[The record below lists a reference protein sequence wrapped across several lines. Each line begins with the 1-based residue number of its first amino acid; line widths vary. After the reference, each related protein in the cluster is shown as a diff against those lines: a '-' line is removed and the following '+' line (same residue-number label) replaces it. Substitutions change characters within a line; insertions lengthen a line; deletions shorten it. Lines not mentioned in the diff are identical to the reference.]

1 MSNLSIIFVL
11 LSCGFAGFL
20 LPSEFG
26 TKKVAFIV
34 LMFVGV
40 LGFVARSSIAVIEE
54 GKEGVVLTFGA
65 AEDTPL
71 EPGLRF
77 IYPWQSVQSLDV
89 KDKVFTERY
98 QCMSKDLQEV
108 NVEMTVVYR
117 LKKGS
122 TPDIWRRV
130 AENSQDIDVAP
141 GAKEIL
147 KAITAQ
153 HNATEI
159 VQERSKLSKNTKDQ
173 LREWLNQ
180 GDLELVDCSLAKS
193 SFSPKFDTAI
203 RDKQNALEDA
213 NKAVNLLA
221 ESKERAKI
229 FRADAKG
236 TADAVVEDALGE
248 AAQIKKSADAKAFE
262 TRRLAEAEVKKIR
275 GVGLAEALRLARIV
289 EAIKLNPGVV
299 ELEAIKTW
307 QGSVP
312 DYKIDTSGGEN
323 LTLMLPTPEPKKAI
337 PTATEKKSSSSG
349 SSSKKNRGLNN
360 DSQSSTSKASV
371 IPTTPSRKFG
381 NQSAANQKASGF
393 RDFNSGRSSMPR
405 TSSNSLRTRN

>member
-1 MSNLSIIFVL
+1 MSNLSVIFVL
-11 LSCGFAGFL
+11 LSCGFAALL
-20 LPSEFG
+20 LPREIG
-26 TKKVAFIV
+26 NKKVALIV
-34 LMFVGV
+34 LLF
-40 LGFVARSSIAVIEE
+40 LGAAGYTARSSIAVIEE
-54 GKEGVVLTFGA
+54 GREGVVLTFGA
-65 AEDTPL
+65 AEDMPL

-122 TPDIWRRV
+122 TPAIWRRV
-130 AENSQDIDVAP
+130 AEYSQDIDVAP

-159 VQERSKLSKNTKDQ
+159 VQERSKLSKNTNDQ
-173 LREWLNQ
+173 LREWLSE

-248 AAQIKKSADAKAFE
+248 AAQIKKSADALAFE
-262 TRRLAEAEVKKIR
+262 TRRMAEAEVKKIR

-307 QGSVP
+307 RGSVP
-312 DYKIDTSGGEN
+312 DYKIDTSSGDR
-323 LTLMLPTPEPKKAI
+323 LTLMLPTPEPKKAA
-337 PTATEKKSSSSG
+337 PASMEEKSENTVSPARQESGARNKSNVSAQKQLPINSG
-349 SSSKKNRGLNN
+349 KNRN
-360 DSQSSTSKASV
+360 DSGFKNIKSNNSTL
-371 IPTTPSRKFG
+371 
-381 NQSAANQKASGF
+381 Q
-393 RDFNSGRSSMPR
+393 R
-405 TSSNSLRTRN
+405 TSSNSLRSRNFK

>member
-1 MSNLSIIFVL
+1 MSNLSVIFVL
-11 LSCGFAGFL
+11 LSCGFAALLLPREFGSKKTALFVLFL
-20 LPSEFG
+20 LG
-26 TKKVAFIV
+26 A
-34 LMFVGV
+34 VGYT
-40 LGFVARSSIAVIEE
+40 ARSSIAVIEE
-54 GKEGVVLTFGA
+54 GHEGVVLTFGA
-65 AEDTPL
+65 AEDVPL
-71 EPGLRF
+71 DPGLRF
-77 IYPWQSVQSLDV
+77 VFPWQSIESLDV

-130 AENSQDIDVAP
+130 AQFSQDIDVAP

-159 VQERSKLSKNTKDQ
+159 VQERSKLSKNTKDK
-173 LREWLNQ
+173 LREWLNE

-229 FRADAKG
+229 FRADAMG

-289 EAIKLNPGVV
+289 EAIKLNPGVI
-299 ELEAIKTW
+299 ELEAINAW
-307 QGSVP
+307 RGSVP
-312 DYKIDTSGGEN
+312 DYKIDSTSGEK
-323 LTLMLPTPEPKKAI
+323 LTLMLPTPEPKKVV
-337 PTATEKKSSSSG
+337 PTSTEKQSESTG
-349 SSSKKNRGLNN
+349 S
-360 DSQSSTSKASV
+360 
-371 IPTTPSRKFG
+371 PTTKKSEKENKSQVSAG
-381 NQSAANQKASGF
+381 NHLPNRNGGNKSNSGF
-393 RDFNSGRSSMPR
+393 RRSDSNNLSWQR
-405 TSSNSLRTRN
+405 ASANSLRTRTSK